1 VDESRQTPERPRR
14 LPLAEV
20 MEELLTLMR
29 YQLPASIRL
38 DEEVPGDLHCRLPEA
53 GLRHALMNLIL
64 NAAEAIGDGPGHI
77 RVRAGRDERGT
88 AISVCDDGPGFPA
101 ALLESGVH
109 DFGSWRRGGTGLG
122 LTTVR
127 RFAKHQ
133 GGRLELRT
141 LPQQGACAPLI
152 FPPED
157 ANG

>member
-1 VDESRQTPERPRR
+1 
-14 LPLAEV
+14 LAEV